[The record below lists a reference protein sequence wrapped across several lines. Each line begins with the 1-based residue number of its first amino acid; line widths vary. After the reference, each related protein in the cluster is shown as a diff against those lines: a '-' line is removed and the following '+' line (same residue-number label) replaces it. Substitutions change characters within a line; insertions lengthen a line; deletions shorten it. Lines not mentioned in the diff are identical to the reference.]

1 MTPATPKQT
10 TLNIMNF
17 KALAAAALAATS
29 ILTFAPAAAEARS
42 LSASQAMQLCM
53 AAKEANNMGLSAKP
67 MLQQVFISKGAPAY
81 LANVA
86 MNEMKEYCPR
96 VY

>member
-1 MTPATPKQT
+1 MT
-10 TLNIMNF
+10 F
-17 KALAAAALAATS
+17 KTIAAAALAATS
-29 ILTFAPAAAEARS
+29 ILTFAPAAEAKS
-42 LSASQAMQLCM
+42 LSPSQAMQLCM
-53 AAKEANNMGLSAKP
+53 IAKEANDMGLSAKP
-67 MLQQVFISKGAPAY
+67 MLQQVFVSKGAPAY